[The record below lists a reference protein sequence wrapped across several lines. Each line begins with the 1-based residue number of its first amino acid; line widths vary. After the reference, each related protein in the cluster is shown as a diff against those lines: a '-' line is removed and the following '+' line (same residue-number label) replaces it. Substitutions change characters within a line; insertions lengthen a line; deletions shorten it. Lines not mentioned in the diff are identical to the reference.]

1 MEKTHRFNVKSYS
14 PQTSTFVGKREA
26 MKRYVR
32 LSNLHRTNTYQKL
45 FTLNDLNETDIKR
58 LEDQMAKTIE
68 VVEEFLEALKAIK
81 G

>member
-26 MKRYVR
+26 MKKYVR

-58 LEDQMAKTIE
+58 LEGHLEKTIKAI
-68 VVEEFLEALKAIK
+68 EEFKEALKAIK